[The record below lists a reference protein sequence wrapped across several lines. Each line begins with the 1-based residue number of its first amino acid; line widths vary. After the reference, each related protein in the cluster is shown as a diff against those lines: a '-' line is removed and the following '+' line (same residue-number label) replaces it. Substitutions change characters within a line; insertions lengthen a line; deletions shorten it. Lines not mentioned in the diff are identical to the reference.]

1 MREQLDGLN
10 QAVRALYDAFASRV
24 RRAEIEFDA
33 CDHCVSPE
41 EARALARTPL
51 RDIDARLLST
61 FILNA
66 SSETWG
72 TADDLW
78 YYLPRILE
86 LVATGEFN
94 SYDLWSL
101 FFVMGLRWRDW
112 PQDQQDAVGRFMS
125 ALWQAAVA
133 GYWHPVKLSVVEVLE
148 AAADLGLP
156 ADSYLRE
163 WETDPS
169 EASVLHLAWLI
180 RNRPKPNAEWSRQV
194 DRWLSGPAP
203 RSLLGHALDI
213 ASTPEVA
220 ATLSAAL
227 AKVRSDGHPAG

>member
-1 MREQLDGLN
+1 MPAIIACLQ
-10 QAVRALYDAFASRV
+10 
-24 RRAEIEFDA
+24 RR
-33 CDHCVSPE
+33 PE
-41 EARALARTPL
+41 HWPGTPL
-51 RDIDARLLST
+51 HDIDADVLST

-94 SYDLWSL
+94 RNDLWSL
-101 FFVMGLRWRDW
+101 FGVMGLQWRGW
-112 PQDQQDAVGRFMS
+112 PQEQQGAVGRYMS
-125 ALWQAAVA
+125 AQWQATIA
-133 GYWHPVKLSVVEVLE
+133 GYWHPVKLSVLEVLE

-156 ADSYLRE
+156 ANSYLRQ
-163 WETDPS
+163 WETDPR

-180 RNRPKPNAEWSRQV
+180 RNRPKPDAEWSRQV
-194 DRWLSGPAP
+194 DRWLSGSAP
-203 RSLLGHALDI
+203 RSLLGQALGT

-227 AKVRSDGHPAG
+227 ANVSSEGHPTG

>member
-1 MREQLDGLN
+1 VSDSTDDGLN
-10 QAVRALYDAFASRV
+10 EAVRALYDAFAGRS

-51 RDIDARLLST
+51 HDIGAEVLSA

-72 TADDLW
+72 TPDDLW

-86 LVATGEFN
+86 LVATGEF
-94 SYDLWSL
+94 SYSLWSL
-101 FFVMGLRWRDW
+101 FSVMGPRWRDW
-112 PQDQQDAVGRFMS
+112 PQEQQDAVGRYMS
-125 ALWQAAVA
+125 ALWQATLA
-133 GYWHPVKLSVVEVLE
+133 GYWHPVKLSVREVLE
-148 AAADLGLP
+148 AAGDLGLP
-156 ADSYLRE
+156 ADPYLRM
-163 WETDPS
+163 WETDPRES
-169 EASVLHLAWLI
+169 SVLHLAWLI
-180 RNRPKPNAEWSRQV
+180 RNRPRPNAEWSRQV

-203 RSLLGHALDI
+203 RSLLGQALDT
-213 ASTPEVA
+213 ASEPEVA

-227 AKVRSDGHPAG
+227 ANVSSEGHPPD